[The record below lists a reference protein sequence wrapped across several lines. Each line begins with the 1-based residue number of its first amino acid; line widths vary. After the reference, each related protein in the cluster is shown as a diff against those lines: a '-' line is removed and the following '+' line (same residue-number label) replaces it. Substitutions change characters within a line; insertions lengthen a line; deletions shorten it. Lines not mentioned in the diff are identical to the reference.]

1 MSPLDKTS
9 CQSCSR
15 RERKSE
21 LRSDGKLKHAPPRLV
36 DGLRRQLDVLLACRL
51 AFGVLLDPGFPA
63 ASVGHIA
70 AGKRK
75 SSHLGV
81 LDRDPG
87 AGGLG
92 EDARGGSRRV
102 AIEDVAFDGLA
113 VMEG

>member
-1 MSPLDKTS
+1 MSGK
-9 CQSCSR
+9 R
-15 RERKSE
+15 RGNPSFARISPE
-21 LRSDGKLKHAPPRLV
+21 LV
-36 DGLRRQLDVLLACRL
+36 DGLRHQLDVLLAGRL

-75 SSHLGV
+75 SSPLGV

-92 EDARGGSRRV
+92 EDAHGGSRRV